1 MQDALTISA
10 LTFGT
15 QAFVTLFVILDPP
28 GAAPIFLSLASG
40 KSIKVQRRLA
50 WQAATVSLFVI
61 VTFALFG
68 NALLGYLNISL
79 PALQGAGGI
88 LLLITGLGLLTGSI
102 TDSDSAASQNIALV
116 PLGTPLLAGPGAIV
130 ATMIYVQKA
139 DTTTQIIGLVIAI
152 LAVHLIIGTVL
163 MASTKIVGLIKD
175 SGVTLL
181 ASIAGLLLA
190 AIAVQMLANAIKA
203 FAAAAQS
210 AESRTPQLPSSLWRY
225 WRPKPVEPP

>member
-1 MQDALTISA
+1 MQEALTLSA

-68 NALLGYLNISL
+68 NALLSYLNISL

-88 LLLITGLGLLTGSI
+88 LLLVTGLGLLTGSI

-130 ATMIYVQKA
+130 TTMLYVQKA
-139 DTTTQIIGLVIAI
+139 EGGEQLGALAIAIVAVHVIIGL
-152 LAVHLIIGTVL
+152 TF
-163 MASTKIVGLIKD
+163 MFSTKILSVIKD

-181 ASIAGLLLA
+181 ARIAGLLLS
-190 AIAVQMLANAIKA
+190 AIAVEMIVSAIKA
-203 FAAAAQS
+203 FFNIG
-210 AESRTPQLPSSLWRY
+210 
-225 WRPKPVEPP
+225 